1 MTKALEKIVSNMVG
15 KDFIIYCFELLFIL
29 TGSEIRVWTLYNKLD
44 FVPIDISSHFASN
57 LRVNGTSQITHE
69 INYSKNIFTNSAFLR
84 CWEVLAELLL
94 RLLTQTEWLLK
105 MHILLYE
112 CAYTGRK
119 KKKKVQHFNI
129 NVQHS
134 LSLNSGDIP
143 RTPMKINM
151 QSHYSSKTDSSRN
164 NILGRHPP
172 Y

>member
-29 TGSEIRVWTLYNKLD
+29 TGSEIWVWTLYNKLD

-119 KKKKVQHFNI
+119 KKNVQHFNI

-134 LSLNSGDIP
+134 LSLNSDDIP
-143 RTPMKINM
+143 RTSMKINM
-151 QSHYSSKTDSSRN
+151 QSHYSFKTDSSRN
-164 NILGRHPP
+164 NFLGRHPP

>member
-105 MHILLYE
+105 MRILLYE
-112 CAYTGRK
+112 CAYTGR

-134 LSLNSGDIP
+134 LC
-143 RTPMKINM
+143 
-151 QSHYSSKTDSSRN
+151 
-164 NILGRHPP
+164 
-172 Y
+172 